1 MGRQTS
7 DKGKVHRKKKK
18 KTDKCLFCPYTY
30 LRTVKTDIFLF
41 FPLYVTR
48 CVSLTVSSQVFF
60 LNVSL
65 KLPKKTTFT
74 LSSGQ
79 DIIPWSKSSTVKDTC
94 LFKVCWE
101 KKKKN
106 TNISIFATTP
116 TYLKQTFVCF
126 FSSFF
131 SMNLF

>member
-1 MGRQTS
+1 MG
-7 DKGKVHRKKKK
+7 
-18 KTDKCLFCPYTY
+18 C
-30 LRTVKTDIFLF
+30 TVKTDIFLF

-48 CVSLTVSSQVFF
+48 CVKNFADCWPF
-60 LNVSL
+60 LV
-65 KLPKKTTFT
+65 T

-106 TNISIFATTP
+106 TNISIFLTTP
-116 TYLKQTFVCF
+116 TYLKQTFVCLF
-126 FSSFF
+126 FFF
-131 SMNLF
+131 FYEPFPYQNHLLTKLYEIIYNCQGIPLSESPFNNMI

>member
-1 MGRQTS
+1 MGMG
-7 DKGKVHRKKKK
+7 KGHRKKRK

-41 FPLYVTR
+41 FFSPYMSQDASKFLPI
-48 CVSLTVSSQVFF
+48 VSLTVSSQFF

-94 LFKVCWE
+94 LFKVCWG

-106 TNISIFATTP
+106 TNISIFSTTP

-126 FSSFF
+126 FLLFF
-131 SMNLF
+131 L